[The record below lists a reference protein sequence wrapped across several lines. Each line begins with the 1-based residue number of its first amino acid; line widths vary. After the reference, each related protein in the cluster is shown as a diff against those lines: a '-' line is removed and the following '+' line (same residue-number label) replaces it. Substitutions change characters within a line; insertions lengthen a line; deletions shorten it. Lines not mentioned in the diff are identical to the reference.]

1 MLGQQSQQAV
11 RAYQTQQAQVQ
22 RAAGRAEEQIG
33 RQKEQIGVA
42 KETMARQQL
51 LIGRQ
56 RDTALGAQSAQAG
69 KVGLAGSA
77 GSFSGMQQQV
87 RSQAGEELDIVNRD
101 LARADR
107 DLARADVAIS
117 RTRQEAAE
125 DVSQLQSDIKTTTE
139 MAAMRTEQS
148 LLGDLGLNKIAGQN
162 PDHAFFGGLLSGGL
176 GGFQAAGGDIGGAIQ
191 GLGGI
196 FKPKVD
202 LPQTGRFIPAGAQ

>member
-1 MLGQQSQQAV
+1 M
-11 RAYQTQQAQVQ
+11 Q

-56 RDTALGAQSAQAG
+56 REGALGAQSAQAG

-117 RTRQEAAE
+117 RTRQESAE

-139 MAAMRTEQS
+139 MAALRTQQS

-162 PDHAFFGGLLSGGL
+162 PDQAIFGGLLSGGL
-176 GGFQAAGGDIGGAIQ
+176 GGFQAAGGDIGGALE
-191 GLGGI
+191 GLGGLL
-196 FKPKVD
+196 KPKVD
-202 LPQTGRFIPAGAQ
+202 LPKTGRFIPEGAR

>member
-1 MLGQQSQQAV
+1 M
-11 RAYQTQQAQVQ
+11 AQVR
-22 RAAGRAEEQIG
+22 RAADRAEEQIG

-56 RDTALGAQSAQAG
+56 RDAALGTQAAQAG

-77 GSFSGMQQQV
+77 GSFSSMQQQV
-87 RSQAGEELDIVNRD
+87 RSQAREELDIVDKD

-139 MAAMRTEQS
+139 MAALKTQQS
-148 LLGDLGLNKIAGQN
+148 LLGDLGLNRIAGQN
-162 PDHAFFGGLLSGGL
+162 PDHAFFGGLVSGGL
-176 GGFQAAGGDIGGAIQ
+176 GGFQAAGGNIQ
-191 GLGGI
+191 GLLGGLLTP
-196 FKPKVD
+196 KPKSGVSGHSS
-202 LPQTGRFIPAGAQ
+202 LHTEGLG